1 MNPVAVRQAVFT
13 KLNVSGLTSLL
24 TTGYGGLPAV
34 FHEKAPQVDDSGSAS
49 FFPYVSFWQVTDI
62 GFNDKLTNG
71 IEAII
76 QVDVWSRLDTTQ
88 CEAIAKKV
96 YDLLHR
102 QPLTLTGHFSTDC
115 ESMDF
120 QRDPDGKTRHGIL
133 RFRVLALS

>member
-1 MNPVAVRQAVFT
+1 MNPVGLRQAIFT
-13 KLNVSGLTSLL
+13 KLNVSSLTALL
-24 TTGYGGLPAV
+24 TTQYGGLPAV
-34 FHEKAPQVDDSGSAS
+34 FHEKAPQADDSGSALY
-49 FFPYVSFWQVTDI
+49 FPYVSFWQITDV

-71 IEAII
+71 ISALV

-88 CEAIAKKV
+88 CEAIAKAV

-102 QPLTLTGHFSTDC
+102 QPLMLTGQFTTEC

-133 RFRVLALS
+133 RFRVLALA